1 MSSSPR
7 LYSVH
12 HSSGAWEK
20 VGCQGARQNRA
31 AKLVQMTGC
40 FASDGWQMARFVLFY
55 VALKIIGGEGMEK
68 IENFLMTGFGK
79 MLTLIHVE
87 KNALFCK
94 YKSGENATSDF
105 FHAVLHM
112 GIRKLCLHLL
122 QVKHSAP

>member
-1 MSSSPR
+1 
-7 LYSVH
+7 
-12 HSSGAWEK
+12 
-20 VGCQGARQNRA
+20 
-31 AKLVQMTGC
+31 MTGC

-94 YKSGENATSDF
+94 YLAKMQQVIFFMRFFTWASVSCAFTSC
-105 FHAVLHM
+105 
-112 GIRKLCLHLL
+112 R
-122 QVKHSAP
+122 